1 LASYFFDSS
10 ALVKL
15 YHAEAGSL
23 AVEKLLVEP
32 GREIFISRLSE
43 VELHSAI
50 GGKLRVGTITAEQA
64 EVLGERFDGD
74 LADGEFRLA
83 GVSSSHFGTARK
95 LIRRFAASHGLR
107 TLDALQLAV
116 ALDLHRGGVIDYLVS
131 SDKILC
137 RVAALE
143 GLSVIDPEA
152 GAV

>member
-1 LASYFFDSS
+1 MASYFFDSS

-64 EVLGERFDGD
+64 EVLADRFDGD
-74 LADGEFRLA
+74 LTDGEFRLA
-83 GVSSSHFGTARK
+83 AVTSRHFEAARE
-95 LIRRFAASHGLR
+95 LIRRFAATHGLR

-116 ALDLHRGGVIDYLVS
+116 ALDLRRGGGIEHLVTA
-131 SDKILC
+131 DKVLC
-137 RVAALE
+137 KVAAVE